1 MLIIV
6 IMVKAKNFS
15 RFYFIL
21 FFSMISRGKYL
32 VGETLDFSEVV
43 DSMVL
48 RPVPATPRPPPFPST
63 FFFEWGKIKINTPED
78 S

>member
-48 RPVPATPRPPPFPST
+48 RPVPATPRPPPLPLN
-63 FFFEWGKIKINTPED
+63 FFFLNGAR
-78 S
+78 